1 MLVIEMTLTWINQ
14 ALVSFRC
21 FLKTNWTKLKSW
33 ENWKNWKLEKINWK
47 KLIGKKYWKL
57 DKDLKIENWKN
68 GGKE

>member
-33 ENWKNWKLEKINWK
+33 ENWK

-68 GGKE
+68 GRKE

>member
-33 ENWKNWKLEKINWK
+33 ENWKNWKLEKKKLEKKLEKINWK
-47 KLIGKKYWKL
+47 KILEIGQRF
-57 DKDLKIENWKN
+57 EN
-68 GGKE
+68 

>member
-33 ENWKNWKLEKINWK
+33 ENWKKNWK